1 MIELTGEDYK
11 IFESIEKVREKIIQE
26 NRQIEF
32 VDYGAGTPT
41 STRTDSEMY
50 SGVKSISS
58 TGKMCKIGLKKNWAE
73 LIYKIVKKHKP
84 NQILELGT
92 CCGFSS
98 IYMSKANKLSNIV
111 TLDGSKEL
119 AKIAKKNM
127 ELLDCSNIVQ
137 KIGRFQDILTDVLNQ
152 IKQVDLAFI
161 DGHHDK
167 NATIKYYNMIRPY
180 LSKNAIII
188 FDDISWSEGMKEAW
202 NEISKDKNIAEYEN
216 LDKLGICYL
225 YSL

>member
-1 MIELTGEDYK
+1 
-11 IFESIEKVREKIIQE
+11 
-26 NRQIEF
+26 
-32 VDYGAGTPT
+32 
-41 STRTDSEMY
+41 
-50 SGVKSISS
+50 
-58 TGKMCKIGLKKNWAE
+58 
-73 LIYKIVKKHKP
+73 
-84 NQILELGT
+84 
-92 CCGFSS
+92 
-98 IYMSKANKLSNIV
+98 MSKANKLSNIV

-127 ELLDCSNIVQ
+127 ELLKCSNIVQ
-137 KIGRFQDILTDVLNQ
+137 RIRRFQDILIDVLNQ
-152 IKQVDLAFI
+152 VKQVDLAFI

-202 NEISKDKNIAEYEN
+202 NEISKDKNIAKYEN

-225 YSL
+225 YSS